1 MFTILEKQFTD
12 HGIREIRLQ
21 EKTIKNLKFVWNYFR
36 RNKIKFNT
44 QIEFDGGLTSAK
56 SKSAN
61 SCRLSEYVDFLD
73 KYLEK
78 MSFSTIS
85 FFVEEKEIH
94 RIQLSGLQYSD
105 YRSSPWIF
113 INE

>member
-1 MFTILEKQFTD
+1 MVTILEKQLTN

-21 EKTIKNLKFVWNYFR
+21 QKTIKNLKFVWNYFR
-36 RNKIKFNT
+36 QNKIKFNT
-44 QIEFDGGLTSAK
+44 QIDFDGGLTSAK

-61 SCRLSEYVDFLD
+61 SCRLAEYVDLLE

-78 MSFSTIS
+78 MSFFTIS
-85 FFVEEKEIH
+85 FFVEEKEIPL
-94 RIQLSGLQYSD
+94 IQLSGLQYSS
-105 YRSSPWIF
+105 YRSSPWIS